1 MSSFDTSNEVQE
13 PLLRAYNRAVMATNL
28 NVEEG
33 KECATR
39 YLSMFS
45 DKENAAIYALLAGMD
60 KYGAETIK
68 KNVMLRIEAKA
79 V

>member
-1 MSSFDTSNEVQE
+1 MSSFDTFNEVE
-13 PLLRAYNRAVMATNL
+13 NTLLRAYNRAVMATNL
-28 NVEEG
+28 NIDEG
-33 KECATR
+33 QECATR

-68 KNVMLRIEAKA
+68 KNVMLRIEAKG

>member
-1 MSSFDTSNEVQE
+1 MSSFDTFNEVE
-13 PLLRAYNRAVMATNL
+13 NTLLRAYNRAVMATNL
-28 NVEEG
+28 NVDEG

-68 KNVMLRIEAKA
+68 KNVMLRIEAKGS
-79 V
+79 

>member
-1 MSSFDTSNEVQE
+1 MSSFDTFNEVE
-13 PLLRAYNRAVMATNL
+13 NTLLRAYNRAVMATNL
-28 NVEEG
+28 NVDEG

-68 KNVMLRIEAKA
+68 KNVMLRIEARE

>member
-1 MSSFDTSNEVQE
+1 MSSFDTFNEVE
-13 PLLRAYNRAVMATNL
+13 NTLLRAYNRAVMATNL
-28 NVEEG
+28 NVDEG

>member
-1 MSSFDTSNEVQE
+1 MSSFDTFNEVE
-13 PLLRAYNRAVMATNL
+13 NTLLRAYNRAVMATNL
-28 NVEEG
+28 NVDEG

-68 KNVMLRIEAKA
+68 KNVMLRIEAKG

>member
-1 MSSFDTSNEVQE
+1 MSSFDTFNEVE
-13 PLLRAYNRAVMATNL
+13 NALLRAYNRAVMATNL
-28 NVEEG
+28 NVDEG

-68 KNVMLRIEAKA
+68 KNVMLRIEAKG

>member
-1 MSSFDTSNEVQE
+1 MSSFDTFNEVQE
-13 PLLRAYNRAVMATNL
+13 PLLRAYNRGVMATIL
-28 NVEEG
+28 EVDGG

-45 DKENAAIYALLAGMD
+45 DNENAAIYALLAGID
-60 KYGAETIK
+60 KYGPETIK
-68 KNVMLRIEAKA
+68 RNVMLHIEAKG